1 MNKLLFLFSFLIF
14 VFGIYLFI
22 SPILY
27 YQQIVDYDYKVKIQ
41 YTYPSFYSSIS
52 EKYGKAGMIV
62 ESYWSELKEFSITIE
77 YPDKTQDKLIAEI
90 VSHDKIIISF
100 STQPLLGTSIP
111 LYLHKYK
118 IDATYKLRDNLQN
131 NTLLIFIFYVKNYNN
146 KTDSQYVPVYYKV
159 YKSKFDTTTNADG
172 SSEDTTTKTQF
183 SFDFLPPSLGV
194 VFILVGII
202 GMTIAVRQG
211 RVD

>member
-1 MNKLLFLFSFLIF
+1 VNKLLFLFSFLIF

-52 EKYGKAGMIV
+52 EKYGKTVMIV

-90 VSHDKIIISF
+90 VSHDKIIIGF
-100 STQPLLGTSIP
+100 STQPVLGTSIP

-159 YKSKFDTTTNADG
+159 YKSIFDTTTTAGG
-172 SSEDTTTKTQF
+172 SSEDTTTTKQF
-183 SFDFLPPSLGV
+183 TFDFLPQSLGV